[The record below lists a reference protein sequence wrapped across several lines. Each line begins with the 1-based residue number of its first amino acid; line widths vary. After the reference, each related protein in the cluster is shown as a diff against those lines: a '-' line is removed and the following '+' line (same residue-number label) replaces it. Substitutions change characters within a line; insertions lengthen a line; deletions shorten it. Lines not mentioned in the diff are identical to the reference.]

1 MKYGD
6 RRSAH
11 IEKLCSAAPSQNT
24 NPDPEKT
31 EKDTGSAER

>member
-11 IEKLCSAAPSQNT
+11 IEKLCSAVPSQNT
-24 NPDPEKT
+24 NSDTEKT
-31 EKDTGSAER
+31 DKDAGSSER

>member
-11 IEKLCSAAPSQNT
+11 IEKLCTAAPSQNT
-24 NPDPEKT
+24 NSETEKT
-31 EKDTGSAER
+31 DKDTGATER